1 LTQETHAL
9 LQDLPHDSEVEIV
22 IEVQFICRMVK
33 GNAKRL
39 GDFKNSQ
46 KTDDG
51 VLTFERGRYL
61 AQKEKA
67 LELARTITDIFY
79 RATAFRHIIALCM
92 RAKDN
97 DAKDLLKEV
106 GVPFILEK
114 IFEAHPELRSS
125 PTAKTS

>member
-39 GDFKNSQ
+39 GDVKNSQ

-51 VLTFERGRYL
+51 VLTFERGL
-61 AQKEKA
+61 PG
-67 LELARTITDIFY
+67 
-79 RATAFRHIIALCM
+79 
-92 RAKDN
+92 AKG
-97 DAKDLLKEV
+97 K
-106 GVPFILEK
+106 
-114 IFEAHPELRSS
+114 S
-125 PTAKTS
+125 PSTCENHN